1 MRYLG
6 ITLLALMFAAVP
18 SAVFA
23 ACGCEPAPTCPTP
36 CPTTCPTPCP
46 TTCPTPCPTT
56 CTTCPTEPANIGA
69 GPCSELADLC
79 GCDFDQAFMQ
89 LMYQQHS
96 DIAALATQGIQL
108 STNKAIRDLSGKI
121 RYEQTKQSQKLAYW
135 AQKQGMCTLTAEYNR
150 IQGVMDTLKQCC
162 GADYNIP
169 YVKTMV
175 GLLEQNRNAAQLAL
189 SNASMPGLRDQA
201 RIVVNST
208 SKEIVA
214 LQNWLSRYG
223 EICPATSGAGPCPTT
238 CPTPCPTNCPTPCPR
253 SPTPCPTCP

>member
-18 SAVFA
+18 TTLFA
-23 ACGCEPAPTCPTP
+23 ECGCEPACPTCPAP
-36 CPTTCPTPCP
+36 CLTCPA
-46 TTCPTPCPTT
+46 
-56 CTTCPTEPANIGA
+56 EPASIGA
-69 GPCSELADLC
+69 GPCPELADLC
-79 GCDFDQAFMQ
+79 GCDFDQAFMR

-135 AQKQGMCTLTAEYNR
+135 AQKQGMCTLTADYNR
-150 IQGVMDTLKQCC
+150 IQCVMDSLKQCC
-162 GADYNIP
+162 GADYNVP
-169 YVKTMV
+169 YVKTMI
-175 GLLEQNRNAAQLAL
+175 GLLEQNRAAAQLAL
-189 SNASMPGLRDQA
+189 SKATMPGLRDQA

-223 EICPATSGAGPCPTT
+223 EVCPVCPSSTGAGPCCPPATCPTCPTTCPPATCPT
-238 CPTPCPTNCPTPCPR
+238 CPTPCPTCP
-253 SPTPCPTCP
+253 